1 MKKPKLATS
10 VLFIFLV
17 VTILPAMVFVSA
29 QTNQVIEEKIVKL
42 AEEAG
47 NQVQSLITR
56 IYSDDD
62 TLGKIENV
70 TLTNQLESNITL
82 YQTEGLD
89 KITAAQEALANSQY
103 DVAAD
108 SALEALQIFRDVYN
122 SLQAI
127 LKVADAQ
134 FDGLIGNQELSDAI
148 TRELQRIST
157 LKDILAMDTPQEIFN
172 LLDDAEDKLLE
183 AKTMLLD
190 GKVDEAKSLFL
201 EAKQNIVQVYQYLKN
216 QAEES
221 NTWRLNAY
229 CQRLQQRIQERFA
242 YAIQH
247 GVNFNSTLESHGY
260 QSENQFMQTLQGRIQ
275 NAQSQTNLQNA
286 IQECESISQMVQSME
301 QALNQEIN
309 RQQGGGGTGGGNG
322 PGGAGGSN
330 GGSGGGSGSGSGNG
344 AGGKGGN

>member
-1 MKKPKLATS
+1 MEKPKIIAFAIIIL
-10 VLFIFLV
+10 LV
-17 VTILPAMVFVSA
+17 STALPAMVFVSG
-29 QTNQVIEEKIVKL
+29 QTNQVIEEKIVRL

-62 TLGKIENV
+62 ALGKIENV

-82 YQTEGLD
+82 YQTDGL
-89 KITAAQEALANSQY
+89 KKLEVAKEALANSQY

-108 SALEALQIFRDVYN
+108 SALEALQIFRDIYS

-127 LKVADAQ
+127 LKAADVQ
-134 FDGLIGNQELSDAI
+134 FDGVMGNQELSDAI

-157 LKDILAMDTPQEIFN
+157 LKDILPTDTTQEILN
-172 LLDDAEDKLLE
+172 LLDDANGKLLE
-183 AKTMLLD
+183 AKALLLD

-201 EAKQNIVQVYQYLKN
+201 EAKQNIAQVYHYLKN

-221 NTWRLNAY
+221 NNWRLNAY

-242 YAIQH
+242 YGNQH
-247 GVNFNSTLESHGY
+247 GINFNAVLESHGY

-286 IQECESISQMVQSME
+286 IQECQSISQMVQSME

-309 RQQGGGGTGGGNG
+309 RQQGGSGAGGGNG
-322 PGGAGGSN
+322 PGGN
-330 GGSGGGSGSGSGNG
+330 GGS
-344 AGGKGGN
+344 